1 MSAPSD
7 QELTRK
13 QRREQARGERKAL
26 EAAERTRAARRK
38 RLTQVGGVMAVL
50 VVIATVA
57 ILTASGGGRSS
68 KSAAS
73 SAAVGSG
80 AAAGLQATT
89 APWQPE
95 YSALETRLQ
104 ALNLPTQSDS
114 AYHVHAV
121 ARLYVNGRQVEVP
134 ARIGIDPEGRF
145 LAPLHT
151 HDTSGVIHMEASQ
164 AYPFTLGQFFTIWG
178 VKFTSTQLGAYVAD
192 AANVLSVYVNGTHV
206 SDPVGYVMKPH
217 DHILVG
223 YGKPGSFPT
232 SFNYTFPEGL

>member
-57 ILTASGGGRSS
+57 ILTASGGGRST
-68 KSAAS
+68 SAAS

-80 AAAGLQATT
+80 ASAGLQATT

-178 VKFTSTQLGAYVAD
+178 VKFTNAQLGAYVAD
-192 AANVLSVYVNGTHV
+192 AGNVLSVYVNGTHV

-217 DHILVG
+217 DHILVA

>member
-13 QRREQARGERKAL
+13 QRREQARVERKAL

-38 RLTQVGGVMAVL
+38 RLTQVGGASAVL
-50 VVIATVA
+50 LVIATVA
-57 ILTASGGGRSS
+57 ILSASGGGRGM
-68 KSAAS
+68 SAAS
-73 SAAVGSG
+73 A
-80 AAAGLQATT
+80 AAAGSGTAAGVQATT

-114 AYHVHAV
+114 AYHIHAV
-121 ARLYVNGRQVEVP
+121 LRLFVNGRQVEVP
-134 ARIGIDPEGRF
+134 AHIGIDPEGRF

-178 VKFTSTQLGAYVAD
+178 VKFTNAQLGAYVAGPAD
-192 AANVLSVYVNGTHV
+192 VLSVYVNGTHV

-217 DHILVG
+217 DHILVA

>member
-13 QRREQARGERKAL
+13 QRREQARAERRAL
-26 EAAERTRAARRK
+26 EEAERTRTARRK
-38 RLTQVGGVMAVL
+38 RVTRVGGALAAL
-50 VVIATVA
+50 VVVATVA
-57 ILTASGGGRSS
+57 ILAASGGGRSM
-68 KSAAS
+68 SAAS
-73 SAAVGSG
+73 PAAVGSG
-80 AAAGLQATT
+80 ASAGLQATA

-104 ALNLPTQSDS
+104 ALNLPTQSDV

-121 ARLYVNGRQVEVP
+121 LRVYVNGQQVQVP
-134 ARIGIDPEGRF
+134 ADIGIDPEGRF

-178 VKFTSTQLGAYVAD
+178 VKLTNSQLGAYVAGG
-192 AANVLSVYVNGTHV
+192 ASVLAVYVNGTRV
-206 SDPVGYVMKPH
+206 SDPLGYVMKPH
-217 DHILVG
+217 DHILVA

-232 SFNYTFPEGL
+232 AFDYTFPEGL

>member
-26 EAAERTRAARRK
+26 EAAERTRATRRK
-38 RLTQVGGVMAVL
+38 RLTQVGGASAVL

-57 ILTASGGGRSS
+57 ILSASGGGRAM
-68 KSAAS
+68 SAAS
-73 SAAVGSG
+73 AAAVGAG
-80 AAAGLQATT
+80 ASAGLQATT

-95 YSALETRLQ
+95 YRALETRLQ

-121 ARLYVNGRQVEVP
+121 VRLYVNGRQVEVP
-134 ARIGIDPEGRF
+134 AQIGIDPEGRF

-151 HDTSGVIHMEASQ
+151 HDRSGVIHMEASQ

-178 VKFTSTQLGAYVAD
+178 VKFTNAQLGAYVAD
-192 AANVLSVYVNGTHV
+192 AANVLSVYANGTHV

-217 DHILVG
+217 DHILVA

>member
-13 QRREQARGERKAL
+13 QRREQARAERKAL
-26 EAAERTRAARRK
+26 EEAEHTRVTRR
-38 RLTQVGGVMAVL
+38 RRVTQVGGALAVL

-57 ILTASGGGRSS
+57 ILGASGGGRSMG
-68 KSAAS
+68 SASA
-73 SAAVGSG
+73 AAVGSG
-80 AAAGLQATT
+80 ASTGLQATT
-89 APWQPE
+89 APWRPE
-95 YSALETRLQ
+95 YSALETRLG
-104 ALNLPTQSDS
+104 ALNLPTQSDT
-114 AYHVHAV
+114 AYHIHAV
-121 ARLYVNGRQVEVP
+121 LRIYVNGQQVEVP

-178 VKFTSTQLGAYVAD
+178 VKFTNAQLGAYVAD
-192 AANVLSVYVNGTHV
+192 AAHVLSVYVNGTHV
-206 SDPVGYVMKPH
+206 ADAVGYAMRPH
-217 DHILVG
+217 DRVLVA

-232 SFNYTFPEGL
+232 SFKYTFPEGL